1 MKSKAAKKTGEL
13 PEQPG
18 VYLMKDRRKRV
29 IYVGKARNIRQRVSN
44 YYHSAAQSDPKTA
57 ALMRQVKSIDYLATD
72 SEVDALL
79 LEAHLVRDIKP
90 KYNIQLKDDKSFPLI
105 GVCRSTERSRRSRS
119 DDFPR
124 VIITRQRGNKDIDYY
139 GPFISTGDLRSGL
152 NSLQKI
158 FKFRTCKLSIK
169 EKNPIQKPCLL
180 YHINRCVAPCIGKI
194 SKKDYKDIISLLD
207 EFLSGNK
214 KKVLRRLSKKMEEAS
229 ALRDFEH
236 AAEYRDRI
244 NALKGITTEGRMGEF
259 YEGAL
264 AAINPSE
271 RLKNLQSLLG
281 LDKPPR
287 KIEGIDISDIK
298 GNEAV
303 GALVTFIDAEPFKN
317 GYRKYKIKTVAEGEA
332 DDYARMREVIRRRL
346 FDTENELPDILLI
359 DGGKGHL
366 SITEK
371 VFAEE
376 KISPPLIVGLSK
388 HKGDH
393 IVTNDKAP
401 KVITPKLLTKYA
413 AGFKLLQYIR
423 DEAHRFAQKYHHYLR
438 EKRTYK

>member
-1 MKSKAAKKTGEL
+1 MKSKAVKRTAQL

-29 IYVGKARNIRQRVSN
+29 IYVGKARNLKQRVSN
-44 YYHSAAQSDPKTA
+44 YYQSVAESDPKTS
-57 ALMRQVKSIDYLATD
+57 ALMRQVKDVDYLATD

-105 GVCRSTERSRRSRS
+105 GLVKT

-124 VIITRQRGNKDIDYY
+124 AIITRQRGNKEIDYY
-139 GPFISTGDLRSGL
+139 GPFINTGDLRSGL
-152 NSLQKI
+152 KSLQKI
-158 FKFRTCKLSIK
+158 FKIRTCKLSLT
-169 EKNPIQKPCLL
+169 EGATHQKPCLL
-180 YHINRCVAPCIGKI
+180 YHINQCVAPCIGKI
-194 SKKDYKDIISLLD
+194 SKKAYKEIIGLLD
-207 EFLSGNK
+207 AFLRGK
-214 KKVLRRLSKKMEEAS
+214 KEKVINRLTKKMEEAS
-229 ALRDFEH
+229 LRKDFEY
-236 AAEYRDRI
+236 AAGYRDQI
-244 NALKGITTEGRMGEF
+244 NALKGITAEGRMGEF

-264 AAINPSE
+264 AVINPSE

-332 DDYARMREVIRRRL
+332 NDYARMREVVRRRL
-346 FDTENELPDILLI
+346 FDQENELPDILLI

-366 SITEK
+366 SITET
-371 VFAEE
+371 VFAEK
-376 KISPPLIVGLSK
+376 KISAPLIVGLSK

-401 KVITPKLLTKYA
+401 KVITPKLLTKYS
-413 AGFKLLQYIR
+413 AGFTLLQYIR

-438 EKRTYK
+438 EKKAYK